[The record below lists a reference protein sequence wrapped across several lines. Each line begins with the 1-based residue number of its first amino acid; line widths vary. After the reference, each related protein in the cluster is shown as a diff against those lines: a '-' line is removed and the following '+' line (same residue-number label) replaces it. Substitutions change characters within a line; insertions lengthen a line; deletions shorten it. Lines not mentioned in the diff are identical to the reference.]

1 MQRPFAPRHIFS
13 TVLLGTIGA
22 ATSCV
27 YACSGSPEFGPTGH
41 FHAQAGANLKRD
53 SSTIEVA
60 IYGIARTLNEI
71 QATTFSGPILESV
84 LVASRDAAIKG
95 SLPIPPDIR
104 KQLTGYSTEASM
116 NRVRYRI
123 GDVGSF
129 NLATVL
135 ERGRFADAVTLI
147 DVVVFRD
154 ALTAATVSAW
164 AHELIHVDQYHV
176 WGVHGF
182 AVRYAQNWL
191 AVENPAYSKGDDFA
205 RWRCRKQAQD
215 RQN

>member
-1 MQRPFAPRHIFS
+1 MQRLFVPRHIFS
-13 TVLLGTIGA
+13 TVLLGTIAA

-27 YACSGSPEFGPTGH
+27 YACSGSPEFGPAGH
-41 FHAQAGANLKRD
+41 FHAHAAAKLQRD

-60 IYGIARTLNEI
+60 IYGIARALNEM

-84 LVASRDAAIKG
+84 LVASRDVAIKG
-95 SLPIPPDIR
+95 SFPIPPDIR
-104 KQLTGYSTEASM
+104 KQLTGYSSEASM

-123 GDVGSF
+123 GDVGTF

-164 AHELIHVDQYHV
+164 AHELTHVDQYHE

-191 AVENPAYSKGDDFA
+191 AVENTAYAKGDGFE
-205 RWRCRKQAQD
+205 RWSCRKHAQD